1 MNTDFTMRHYDYIF
15 TGVGL
20 AALMTVSHIIKSG
33 KFEDKSI
40 LLLDSD
46 SKKTNDRTWCFWERG
61 KGNWDKIVTRK
72 WTDVW
77 FRNAVFS
84 RRLNLN
90 PYEYKMVRGIDF
102 YEKIMKQISLQTNIT
117 FSHEKVIGYNESAG
131 RVVVQTDTENY
142 SCQKLFNSI
151 YDPKSIL
158 GQDQYPLL
166 LQHFIGW
173 NIKTEKPSFDPNT
186 ATFMDFSVAQKGNTR
201 FMYVLPVSNTEAIV
215 EYTLFSKDLLPESEY
230 EDAITEYLSGLNIN
244 AYKVLDK
251 ERGAIPM
258 TSYKFWEHN
267 TQNIIHIGSAGGW
280 TKASTGFTFKN
291 SEKRSKRLAQFVET
305 ENDFTKFHNVDRFW
319 FYDLLLLDILSK
331 HNEKGSGIFSSM
343 FKKAK
348 PALILK
354 FLDGETT
361 FSEDLKV
368 IWQCPKGL
376 FMKALISRIFR

>member
-1 MNTDFTMRHYDYIF
+1 MNTDFNMKHYDYIF

-20 AALMTVSHIIKSG
+20 AALMTVNQIIKSG

-46 SKKTNDRTWCFWERG
+46 SKKNNDRTWCFWEQG
-61 KGNWDKIVTRK
+61 KGNWDRIVTRK

-77 FRNAVFS
+77 FRNEIFS
-84 RRLNLN
+84 RKLNLD
-90 PYEYKMVRGIDF
+90 PYEYKMIRGIDF
-102 YEKIMKQISLQTNIT
+102 YEKILKQISLQPNIT
-117 FSHEKVIGYNESAG
+117 FKYEKVTGYNESAG
-131 RVVVQTDTENY
+131 KVVVQTNTENY

-158 GQDQYPLL
+158 EQDQYTLL
-166 LQHFIGW
+166 QQHFIGW
-173 NIKTEKPSFDPNT
+173 NIKTEKPSFDPNA

-201 FMYVLPVSNTEAIV
+201 FMYILPVSNTEAIV

-230 EDAITEYLSGLNIN
+230 EEAITAYLSKCNIKEYN
-244 AYKVLDK
+244 VLDK

-258 TSYKFWEHN
+258 TSYKFWKNN
-267 TQNIIHIGSAGGW
+267 TKNIIHIGSAGGW

-291 SEKRSKRLAQFVET
+291 SDKLSKRLAQFLQD
-305 ENDFTKFHNVDRFW
+305 ENDFTAFYQKDRFW

-331 HNEKGSGIFSSM
+331 HNEKGSGIFSAM

-354 FLDGETT
+354 FLDGETA
-361 FSEDLKV
+361 FLEDLKV
-368 IWQCPKGL
+368 IWQCPKWL
-376 FMKALISRIFR
+376 FIKALLNRVFR